1 MYVFG
6 FEAIQYSSGTS
17 WTLSVLVV
25 LMSTSTTAQLLGG
38 SFVLFFSDTAAL
50 LCSSL
55 VSATVSPS
63 MVSTKELCFVQ
74 CTPAVCYFAKS
85 TPNMRLLVKFLHTR
99 KVCLNLFFP
108 ISISQLILPMAPK
121 LVPFAPTTVGRF
133 SVSRFLLSRFNF
145 LNVSPD
151 ITLLDAPVS
160 NSVNTSLFAML
171 ILNTVPCSDPKVSSI
186 LHISVGSGMLV
197 KYSSC
202 LYPLGSHASV
212 TSSM

>member
-1 MYVFG
+1 
-6 FEAIQYSSGTS
+6 
-17 WTLSVLVV
+17 
-25 LMSTSTTAQLLGG
+25 MSTSTTAQLLGG

-74 CTPAVCYFAKS
+74 CTPAACCFAKS
-85 TPNMRLLVKFLHTR
+85 TPYMRLQVKFSRTR
-99 KVCLNLFFP
+99 KVCLNFFFP

-121 LVPFAPTTVGRF
+121 LVLFAPTTVGKF
-133 SVSRFLLSRFNF
+133 FVSRFLLSRFNF

-171 ILNTVPCSDPKVSSI
+171 ILNTVPRSDPKVSFI

-197 KYSSC
+197 KYSSG
-202 LYPLGSHASV
+202 L
-212 TSSM
+212 

>member
-1 MYVFG
+1 M
-6 FEAIQYSSGTS
+6 S

-25 LMSTSTTAQLLGG
+25 LISTSTTAQLLGG
-38 SFVLFFSDTAAL
+38 SFVLFFSDTATL

-74 CTPAVCYFAKS
+74 CTPAACCFAKS
-85 TPNMRLLVKFLHTR
+85 TPNMRLLVKFSHTR

-133 SVSRFLLSRFNF
+133 FVSRFLLSRFNF
-145 LNVSPD
+145 RNVSPD

-171 ILNTVPCSDPKVSSI
+171 ILNTVPRSDPKVSSI

-197 KYSSC
+197 KYSSE
-202 LYPLGSHASV
+202 L
-212 TSSM
+212 